1 MAWMCANQMFVAV
14 LLLVAG
20 AAALWIVWEAERRR
34 VAIVLQTQVLLE
46 ALIVSLMLL
55 LFLHGDICQWWQ
67 RVMPW

>member
-14 LLLVAG
+14 LLLAAG
-20 AAALWIVWEAERRR
+20 AGSLWITWEAERRR

-46 ALIVSLMLL
+46 VLIVSLILL
-55 LFLHGDICQWWQ
+55 LFLHGDICQWWT